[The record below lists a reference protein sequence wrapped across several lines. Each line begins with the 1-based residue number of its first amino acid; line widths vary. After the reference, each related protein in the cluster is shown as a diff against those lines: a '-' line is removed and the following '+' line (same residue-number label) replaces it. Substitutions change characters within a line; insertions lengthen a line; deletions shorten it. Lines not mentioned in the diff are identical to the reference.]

1 MFVLLFAHFI
11 VAIAALTFL
20 QTRPRVS
27 AVLGIGVFVATMIA
41 TLQWGTTPNGAAV
54 RTEKWEW
61 LGELGL
67 SSVTKIA
74 VVVAFQFITV
84 PIGAHMLSRAITQ
97 DGTTETSE

>member
-1 MFVLLFAHFI
+1 MNTARDVVSILFFLLGVTMA
-11 VAIAALTFL
+11 VIAAVGLHRLERT
-20 QTRPRVS
+20 TSRMH
-27 AVLGIGVFVATMIA
+27 AATKPA
-41 TLQWGTTPNGAAV
+41 TLGVLCCALGAAV
-54 RTEKWEW
+54 QMDS
-61 LGELGL
+61 L

>member
-1 MFVLLFAHFI
+1 MNTARDVVSILFFLVGVSMA
-11 VAIAALTFL
+11 VIAAVGLHRLERT
-20 QTRPRVS
+20 TSRMH
-27 AVLGIGVFVATMIA
+27 AATKPA
-41 TLQWGTTPNGAAV
+41 TLGVLCCALGAAV
-54 RTEKWEW
+54 QMDS
-61 LGELGL
+61 L

>member
-1 MFVLLFAHFI
+1 MNTARDVVSILFFLLGVSMA
-11 VAIAALTFL
+11 VIAAVGLHRLERT
-20 QTRPRVS
+20 TSRMH
-27 AVLGIGVFVATMIA
+27 AATKPA
-41 TLQWGTTPNGAAV
+41 TLGVLCCAVGAAV
-54 RTEKWEW
+54 QMDS
-61 LGELGL
+61 L

>member
-1 MFVLLFAHFI
+1 MNTARDVVSILFFLVGVSMA
-11 VAIAALTFL
+11 VIAAVGLHRLERT
-20 QTRPRVS
+20 TSRMH
-27 AVLGIGVFVATMIA
+27 AATKPA
-41 TLQWGTTPNGAAV
+41 TLGVLCCAVGAAV
-54 RTEKWEW
+54 QMDS
-61 LGELGL
+61 L